1 MPTTSATL
9 PGSATSTGSGAAWS
23 TPSNVTTDDDSWS
36 TANLE
41 SGVNSQQLVA
51 TQFGFSI
58 GSATIN
64 GISVQVRSRRV
75 TVGTTD
81 PDDMTLSV
89 RLRNS
94 SGTLVGSTKTISP
107 GTTAGA
113 TTLGGSSDTWSASLT
128 DSDINSSNFGVE
140 INATSIGDDDVEI
153 DYIRVT
159 IDYTSTASA
168 KPPGLGARFGKSGLS
183 DNEKFGVVAI
193 GASTTIAPTG
203 TATASGS
210 ASGTSNTSLSATPEA
225 SASGVAS
232 GSADSSLSA
241 TANATAQGQAQN
253 SASSNLSATA
263 NLEQNASSAIG
274 GNTTIVADG
283 ATSASG
289 ISTGSA
295 NTYIVATGLL
305 EGEGSATG
313 SSSSTISATAQ
324 ATASG
329 ISSGSSNSSIDAT
342 GTVGLQASTSGSSQ
356 STIDASGSTSAS
368 GTSSGTGT
376 SGLDATGNIGA
387 FGSSVLTGSG
397 SLAATGA
404 TTTFGTSGLAAQ
416 GILVANGTIVREA
429 SCLLSSSATLT
440 ANPIIPLELNGTA
453 ILGGAASLSAVG
465 LDLCPCPPW
474 QNEATLQNL
483 FKSEDT
489 LANTWKRKPCG

>member
-23 TPSNVTTDDDSWS
+23 TPSNVTAEGDSWS

-58 GSATIN
+58 GAATIN
-64 GISVQVRSRRV
+64 GITVQVRARRV

-81 PDDMTLSV
+81 PDDLTLGV

-94 SGTLVGSTKTISP
+94 SGTLVGDTKTASP
-107 GTTAGA
+107 GTTAGVI
-113 TTLGGSSDTWSASLT
+113 TYGGSADTWSAGLT
-128 DSDINSSNFGVE
+128 GSDIDSSNFGVE
-140 INATSIGDDDVEI
+140 VNATSIGDDDVEI

-168 KPPGLGARFGKSGLS
+168 KPPGLGARFGKSGPS
-183 DNEKFGVVAI
+183 DNEKFGIVAI

-203 TATASGS
+203 TATASGA
-210 ASGTSNTSLSATPEA
+210 ASGDGNSSISAQAEA
-225 SASGVAS
+225 TAPGVAT
-232 GSADSSLSA
+232 GSADTTLSA
-241 TANATAQGQAQN
+241 TANAAAQGQAQN

-263 NLEQNASSAIG
+263 NLEQNASAAIG

-289 ISTGSA
+289 ASTGSA

-329 ISSGSSNSSIDAT
+329 SASGSSNSNIDAT
-342 GTVGLQASTSGSSQ
+342 GTVGLQASASGSAQ
-356 STIDASGSTSAS
+356 STLDASGATSAS
-368 GTSSGTGT
+368 GTSSG
-376 SGLDATGNIGA
+376 SGNSTINATGSLES
-387 FGSSVLTGSG
+387 FGSSTLNGSG

-429 SCLLSSSATLT
+429 SCLLSSSATLA
-440 ANPIIPLELNGTA
+440 ANPIVPLELNGIA
-453 ILGGAASLSAVG
+453 ILGGAASLSAFG